1 MIIGL
6 YEEKN
11 IIQEVESPA
20 LEIFKNTHTQFCAQM
35 HAKSEVSFS
44 LIT

>member
-11 IIQEVESPA
+11 IIQEVESFV
-20 LEIFKNTHTQFCAQM
+20 LEIFKNIYIQFC
-35 HAKSEVSFS
+35 V
-44 LIT
+44 